1 MSYQKIELSIS
12 LSLDSPKLDESDFI
26 LLSVKYLEKSLG
38 KKKEFSGFFEDIE
51 QLYFKQNY
59 KEAIEKILDFSKK
72 MNPC

>member
-59 KEAIEKILDFSKK
+59 KEAIEKYWISLKK
-72 MNPC
+72 